1 MSRMFTSGVA
11 AQEPH
16 AVQAEPVK
24 TYTDLYT
31 TATGL
36 FYTQWEQVYL
46 IYTQSSRSNLYTMGT
61 GLFYL
66 YTTATGLIYTLR
78 QQV

>member
-16 AVQAEPVK
+16 TVEAKPVK

-31 TATGL
+31 VAAGL
-36 FYTQWEQVYL
+36 IYTQWEQVCL
-46 IYTQSSRSNLYTMGT
+46 FTHNSSSSNLYTMGT
-61 GLFYL
+61 GLFIH
-66 YTTATGLIYTLR
+66 TQQ